1 MAGKIYVKELK
12 MIRDKRKNAM
22 KIFSCSSPSMA
33 KHGNFGNQIKVE
45 NSRFCNIY
53 QQLLLPK
60 FKVAGGGDISFL
72 VPNRAGIRDRNR
84 TRTAEVEESYGI

>member
-60 FKVAGGGDISFL
+60 FKATGGGYISFWCRI
-72 VPNRAGIRDRNR
+72 VQ
-84 TRTAEVEESYGI
+84 ESAIEMEL